1 MSIANIFG
9 IAGSA
14 LNAQQVRMN
23 VTASNLANAGTTAST
38 EGDAFKAKRVVFQ
51 TMLEKEQSGGGT
63 PNTGGVK
70 IEKIIDDTSPAS
82 KIYEPS
88 HPQADAKGYLY
99 KANVNEVTEM
109 VEMMDAARSF
119 QNNVEV
125 VNTARDLMVRTIDT
139 IKN

>member
-23 VTASNLANAGTTAST
+23 VTASNLANAGTSASSDG
-38 EGDAFKAKRVVFQ
+38 EAFKAKRVVFQ
-51 TMLEKEQSGGGT
+51 ALLDKEQSGGGT
-63 PNTGGVK
+63 PNAGGVK
-70 IEKIIDDTSPAS
+70 IDKIIDDTSPAS

>member
-1 MSIANIFG
+1 MSISNIFG

-23 VTASNLANAGTTAST
+23 VTASNLANAGTTASS
-38 EGDAFKAKRVVFQ
+38 EGEAFKAKRVVFQ
-51 TMLEKEQSGGGT
+51 ALLEKEQSSSGT
-63 PNTGGVK
+63 PNAGGVK
-70 IEKIIDDTSPAS
+70 IDKIIDDTSPAS

>member
-1 MSIANIFG
+1 MSISSIFG

-14 LNAQQVRMN
+14 LNAQQVRIN
-23 VTASNLANAGTTAST
+23 VTASNLANAGTTASS
-38 EGDAFKAKRVVFQ
+38 EGEAFKAKRVVFQ
-51 TMLEKEQSGGGT
+51 ALLEKEQSSGGT
-63 PNTGGVK
+63 PNTGCVK
-70 IEKIIDDTSPAS
+70 IDKIIDDTSPAP

-99 KANVNEVTEM
+99 KANVNEVTEI